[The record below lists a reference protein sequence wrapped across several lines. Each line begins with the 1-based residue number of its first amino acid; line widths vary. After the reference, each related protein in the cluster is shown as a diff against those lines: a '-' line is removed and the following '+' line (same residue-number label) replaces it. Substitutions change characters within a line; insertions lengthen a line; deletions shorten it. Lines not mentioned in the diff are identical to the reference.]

1 MSVERGEPGQGT
13 AGRRGLHRR
22 DPGSGASE
30 RWRETRSCPHR
41 WCAPTA
47 ESPVPV
53 PLAGEDRFP
62 RWTSV
67 AMPAPLS
74 AATGLSLRNGIPKQ
88 RSRTNGLR
96 CPLPHAGPCPWP
108 GLRRVS
114 VAHILCVQTRARRH
128 CATQRP
134 VPAGSSSAW
143 HLVCS
148 EQASPQWRGTPPP
161 GRTPGEVPAWSEC
174 RPSLSLLSCP
184 ARCMSAPPGWQERVG
199 WGPNLTTSF
208 SIPAT
213 CGSGGAT
220 FRIDR
225 EVCLDPPKQLAP
237 QHGRPRSSGQVCPRC
252 AGSPRSP
259 ARISAPFCH
268 ADLRFQQ
275 GADE

>member
-22 DPGSGASE
+22 DPGGGASE
-30 RWRETRSCPHR
+30 RRRETRSCPHR

-74 AATGLSLRNGIPKQ
+74 ATTGLSLRNGIPKQ

-114 VAHILCVQTRARRH
+114 VAHILRVQTRARGH
-128 CATQRP
+128 CAMQRL
-134 VPAGSSSAW
+134 VPAGSSECLAPSVLGTGFAT
-143 HLVCS
+143 VAGDP
-148 EQASPQWRGTPPP
+148 ASGPHPWR
-161 GRTPGEVPAWSEC
+161 S
-174 RPSLSLLSCP
+174 PSLVRMPPLPVLAVLPCP
-184 ARCMSAPPGWQERVG
+184 LHVG
-199 WGPNLTTSF
+199 
-208 SIPAT
+208 
-213 CGSGGAT
+213 
-220 FRIDR
+220 
-225 EVCLDPPKQLAP
+225 
-237 QHGRPRSSGQVCPRC
+237 SSGL
-252 AGSPRSP
+252 AGEGRMGAEPHNVLLHPGDVWFGRS
-259 ARISAPFCH
+259 
-268 ADLRFQQ
+268 DV
-275 GADE
+275 